1 MRIDMVMDLGWGSSG
16 KGGVCGAFATHNE
29 YEAVMCAY
37 GRQAGHTYNHR
48 KAGIELMTQQVPIG
62 IVSETATSIFIGPG
76 AIIHPETLKS
86 EIDRYSKFLHNKKI
100 YIHESAAVV
109 TDHHAQAE
117 AERGQTKMGSTSKG
131 VGQAII
137 DRILRDP
144 GSNAIARDAFRF
156 DPELA
161 PLVVSRYVY
170 DQHVSKITGNIL
182 VEGAQGFGLSLYHGD
197 YPFCTSRDVTPA
209 QLTADIALPRR
220 WHEHITVVG
229 VARTRPIRVNNRDG
243 YSGPAYPFQR
253 ELTWDKLGVKPE
265 RTTVTKLE
273 RRIFEFSIEQVLHA
287 AHHCLKPDDD
297 IALSFCDYIGEDEKE
312 SISNEIFEK
321 TGVNVLY
328 EVHGDDD
335 SDVRWL

>member
-1 MRIDMVMDLGWGSSG
+1 MRVDMVMDLGWGSSG
-16 KGGVCGAFATHNE
+16 KGGICGAFASHGE

-37 GRQAGHTYNHR
+37 GRQAGHTYKNKAR
-48 KAGIELMTQQVPIG
+48 KIKMMTQQLPVG
-62 IVSETATSIFIGPG
+62 IVSETADKIFIGPG
-76 AIIHPETLKS
+76 AIIHPETLKA
-86 EIDRYSKFLHNKKI
+86 ELDRYSKFLKGKCI
-100 YIHESAAVV
+100 YIHEGAAVV

-117 AERGQTKMGSTSKG
+117 AARGQTKMGSTSKG
-131 VGQAII
+131 VGQAVI

-156 DPELA
+156 DQELA

-170 DQHVSKITGNIL
+170 DQRVNEIKGNIL
-182 VEGAQGFGLSLYHGD
+182 IEGAQGFGLSLYHGD

-220 WHEHITVVG
+220 WHNLITVVG

-243 YSGPAYPFQR
+243 YSGPAYPFQK
-253 ELTWDKLGVKPE
+253 ELTWDCLGVAPE

-273 RRIFEFSIEQVLHA
+273 RRIFEFSTDQILHA
-287 AHHCLKPDDD
+287 AHHCLKPGDCV
-297 IALSFCDYIGEDEKE
+297 ALTFCDYISEEEKE
-312 SISNEIFEK
+312 EICDSIHKK
-321 TGVNVLY
+321 TKIKVLY

-335 SDVRWL
+335 SDVKWL